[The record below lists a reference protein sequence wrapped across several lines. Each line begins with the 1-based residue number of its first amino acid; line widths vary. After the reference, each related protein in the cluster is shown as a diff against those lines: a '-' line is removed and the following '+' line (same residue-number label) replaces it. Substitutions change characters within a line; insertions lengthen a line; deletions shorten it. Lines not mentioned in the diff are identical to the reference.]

1 MKTMKKGEDIVRVE
15 ESKQFDFLK
24 RGYEYVA
31 KKLWK
36 DNFRDDNKVKT
47 DESKKLK
54 NVENVDDKKSNT
66 TKKKSTKIV
75 SDVDTVKKPSKPK
88 KSS

>member
-1 MKTMKKGEDIVRVE
+1 MKTMKKGDDIVRVDE
-15 ESKQFDFLK
+15 KKQFDFLK

-36 DNFRDDNKVKT
+36 EKIRDINKI
-47 DESKKLK
+47 DEPKKSK
-54 NVENVDDKKSNT
+54 NVEKVVDDKKSNT
-66 TKKKSTKIV
+66 KKKTTKIT
-75 SDVDTVKKPSKPK
+75 SDVESVKKPSRPK

>member
-1 MKTMKKGEDIVRVE
+1 MKTMKKGEDIVRVDE
-15 ESKQFDFLK
+15 KKQFDFLR

-36 DNFRDDNKVKT
+36 DQVRDVNKVKN
-47 DESKKLK
+47 DEPKKSK
-54 NVENVDDKKSNT
+54 NVENVDDKGKTS
-66 TKKKSTKIV
+66 KKKSTKII
-75 SDVDTVKKPSKPK
+75 SDVDSVKKPSKPK